1 MNTQVCG
8 CCTTTCLVLKD
19 VKLLFRGRTT
29 LLSHRHRAPAV
40 PRPHQHVAVSG
51 VSAVPIAVHWQLIFN
66 LHFPG
71 DKWCQASF
79 MCPSVIWVSL
89 LRGLVSDLLPVFACV
104 VFLLLSFKSSLCIL
118 NQVLYQMCI
127 LQIFPYLFTVLTVC
141 FVEQKFLILIESNL
155 AVFFLSCLNCF
166 CCWI

>member
-19 VKLLFRGRTT
+19 VKLLSRGRPT
-29 LLSHRHRAPAV
+29 LPSHRHRAPAV

-51 VSAVPIAVHWQLIFN
+51 VSAVPIAVRWHLIFN

-71 DKWCQASF
+71 NKWCQAF
-79 MCPSVIWVSL
+79 HVSICHL
-89 LRGLVSDLLPVFACV
+89 SIFAKGSVSDLLPIFACV

-141 FVEQKFLILIESNL
+141 FAEQRFLILIESNL
-155 AVFFLSCLNCF
+155 AVFLSFMPGLYF